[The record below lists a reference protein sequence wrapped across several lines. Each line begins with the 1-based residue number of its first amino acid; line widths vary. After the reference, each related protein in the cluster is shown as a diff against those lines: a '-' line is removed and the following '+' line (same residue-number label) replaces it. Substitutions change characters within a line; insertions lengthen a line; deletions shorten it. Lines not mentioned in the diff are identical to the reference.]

1 MEVTASKHNVPMD
14 HLGVLEATWLSRRE
28 EESDSK

>member
-1 MEVTASKHNVPMD
+1 MEVTATKYKVPTV